1 MGRLSYNVNFWFNYL
16 AKTFDANLPNSEQIE
31 LSAKEVN
38 YYCKINNPFILNSGF
53 QVKDINLLKS
63 SGYSYDLYR
72 ILYPFRNTIRFNYIF
87 GDVIEIPSIP
97 SFVKSRPISDYNEN
111 SVLLPLDSNRHF
123 NFIDD
128 QTKFVEKKDEAVWR
142 GAAYQ
147 KHRIDFL
154 ESCMDLPFINL
165 GNTAKIDGETTI
177 CESPKM
183 PIKEQLK
190 YKFIISLEGNDV
202 ATNLKWIMSSNSVC
216 IMPRPKYETWFME
229 GKLKPGIHYIEIQDD
244 YSDLEEQFRKYV
256 NKPEWCEQIIFNANE
271 YTKKFKSISNRLLK
285 ARMVC
290 KKFINLTSV

>member
-183 PIKEQLK
+183 SIKEQLK
-190 YKFIISLEGNDV
+190 YKFIISLVGNDV

>member
-1 MGRLSYNVNFWFNYL
+1 MGRLSYNVNFWFDYL
-16 AKTFDANLPNSEQIE
+16 AKTFDANLPSCEQIE

-38 YYCKINNPFILNSGF
+38 YYCKIKNPFILNSGF

-97 SFVKSRPISDYNEN
+97 SFVKSRPISNYNEN

-165 GNTAKIDGETTI
+165 GNTAKIDGKTMI

-216 IMPRPKYETWFME
+216 IMPRPKYETWYME

-244 YSDLEEQFRKYV
+244 YSDLEEQFRIYA

>member
-128 QTKFVEKKDEAVWR
+128 Q
-142 GAAYQ
+142 
-147 KHRIDFL
+147 
-154 ESCMDLPFINL
+154 N
-165 GNTAKIDGETTI
+165 
-177 CESPKM
+177 
-183 PIKEQLK
+183 
-190 YKFIISLEGNDV
+190 II
-202 ATNLKWIMSSNSVC
+202 
-216 IMPRPKYETWFME
+216 
-229 GKLKPGIHYIEIQDD
+229 
-244 YSDLEEQFRKYV
+244 
-256 NKPEWCEQIIFNANE
+256 
-271 YTKKFKSISNRLLK
+271 
-285 ARMVC
+285 
-290 KKFINLTSV
+290 

>member
-1 MGRLSYNVNFWFNYL
+1 MGRLSYNVKFWFDYL
-16 AKTFDANLPNSEQIE
+16 AKTFDANLPSCEQIE

-38 YYCKINNPFILNSGF
+38 YYCKIKNPFILNSGF

-97 SFVKSRPISDYNEN
+97 SFVKSRPISDCNEN

-128 QTKFVEKKDEAVWR
+128 QTKFLEKKDEAVWR

-147 KHRIDFL
+147 KHRIKFL

-165 GNTAKIDGETTI
+165 GNTAVSSGQTMI

-183 PIKEQLK
+183 SIREQLK
-190 YKFIISLEGNDV
+190 YKFIVSLEGNDV

-229 GKLKPGIHYIEIQDD
+229 GNLKPSVHYIEIKDD
-244 YSDLEEQFRKYV
+244 YSDLEDQFRKYV
-256 NKPEWCEQIIFNANE
+256 NKPDWCEQIIFNANE
-271 YTKKFKSISNRLLK
+271 YTKKFSSISNRLSK

-290 KKFINLTSV
+290 NKLMNLTNV